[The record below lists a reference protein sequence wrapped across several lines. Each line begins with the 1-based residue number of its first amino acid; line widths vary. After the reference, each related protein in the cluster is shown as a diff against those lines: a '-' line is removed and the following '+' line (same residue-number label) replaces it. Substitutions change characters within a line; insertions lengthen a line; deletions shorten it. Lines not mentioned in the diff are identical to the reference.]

1 MFFFGNP
8 NLSTPICFGGN
19 FGSIFVQNP
28 LKTKPW
34 AKAENWSPNARDW
47 NLEAKN
53 WNLEADSTNKGAA
66 LAFMVLPM
74 SFRDEDLN
82 YKLDAVIK
90 KLHESIIFLNQK
102 FGTIEVSL
110 GKVFRLVRG
119 DTQYP
124 LSGGPGLLRAIYC
137 NKVDGIYQARA
148 GDCSEQAVEWGP
160 DGELSAWS
168 IHQFGS
174 ATLDSTSPHY
184 SDQAELFH
192 KEEMKIIRP

>member
-1 MFFFGNP
+1 M
-8 NLSTPICFGGN
+8 
-19 FGSIFVQNP
+19 
-28 LKTKPW
+28 
-34 AKAENWSPNARDW
+34 
-47 NLEAKN
+47 KN

-82 YKLDAVIK
+82 YKLDSVIK
-90 KLHESIIFLNQK
+90 KLHESIIYLNQK
-102 FGTIEVSL
+102 FGTIEVPL
-110 GKVFRLVRG
+110 GTVFRLVRG

-137 NKVDGIYQARA
+137 NKVDGIYQGRA
-148 GDCSEQAVEWGP
+148 GDCYIQAVEWGP
-160 DGELSAWS
+160 DGEFTAWS

-192 KEEMKIIRP
+192 REEMKIIRPQ